1 MVLVCWD
8 SGILGSNRGYCLL
21 EVDVGDE
28 SLGLVVYSV
37 FGEENGSGG
46 PRFHGV
52 LEWDGCLITFP
63 RYQCDVIRDRGRVRK
78 RIMYIGTILGDYI
91 ENLQG

>member
-8 SGILGSNRGYCLL
+8 SGVLGSNRGYCLL
-21 EVDVGDE
+21 EIDVGDE
-28 SLGLVVYSV
+28 SLGLVIYSV

-46 PRFHGV
+46 PRFYGV

-63 RYQCDVIRDRGRVRK
+63 CYQCNGLDVECEEGSVISRERR
-78 RIMYIGTILGDYI
+78 
-91 ENLQG
+91 